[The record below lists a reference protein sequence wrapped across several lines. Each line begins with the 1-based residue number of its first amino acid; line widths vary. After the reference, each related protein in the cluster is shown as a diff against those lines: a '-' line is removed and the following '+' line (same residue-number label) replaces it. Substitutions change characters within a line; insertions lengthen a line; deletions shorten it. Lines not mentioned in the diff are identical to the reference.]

1 MEGRNQFTF
10 YRSFA
15 EALRYIRKP
24 AERAL
29 AYDAICN
36 YALYGVEPSL
46 DELPDSAAL
55 AMAVIKPILDSGNRK
70 AKAGQRG
77 GSKLKANAKQTESK
91 TEASGSKSEAN
102 GKQEKEQEK
111 EQEQDKEQMLYTP
124 ASKSK
129 QEAFDQFWAAYPKK
143 VGKEAAR
150 RAFLKVKVPTDT
162 LTAAISAQKRSTQWT
177 KDNGRYIPNPATW
190 LNQGR
195 WEDVLETPV
204 QSVQTDGWQMGTE
217 ELAAINAMKRRRANN
232 ETDRR

>member
-36 YALYGVEPSL
+36 YALYGIEPNL

-70 AKAGQRG
+70 AKAGQQG
-77 GSKLKANAKQTESK
+77 GSKPKANDKQNESKPKANASNE
-91 TEASGSKSEAN
+91 EAN
-102 GKQEKEQEK
+102 GKQEKEQEQ
-111 EQEQDKEQMLYTP
+111 EQEQDKEQMLIKRDP
-124 ASKSK
+124 K
-129 QEAFDQFWAAYPKK
+129 QEAFEKFWSAYPKK

-150 RAFLKVKVPTDT
+150 KAFQKAKTPVDT
-162 LTAAISAQKRSTQWT
+162 LIAAISAQKRSTQWT
-177 KDNGRYIPNPATW
+177 KENGRYIPNPATW

-195 WEDVLETPV
+195 WEDVLDTPAQAV
-204 QSVQTDGWQMGTE
+204 PADGWQMGTE
-217 ELAAINAMKRRRANN
+217 ELAAINAMKRRMAGR
-232 ETDRR
+232 EKD

>member
-36 YALYGVEPSL
+36 YALYGVEPNL

-55 AMAVIKPILDSGNRK
+55 AMAVIKPILDSGKRK
-70 AKAGQRG
+70 AKAGQQG
-77 GSKLKANAKQTESK
+77 GSKPKANDKQTESK
-91 TEASGSKSEAN
+91 PKANASNVETN

-111 EQEQDKEQMLYTP
+111 EQEKDKEQMLYTP
-124 ASKSK
+124 ASKPK
-129 QEAFDQFWAAYPKK
+129 QEAFDKFWSIYPKK

-150 RAFLKVKVPTDT
+150 KAFSRVKVPVDT
-162 LTAAISAQKRSTQWT
+162 LTAAILAQKRSTQWQR
-177 KDNGRYIPNPATW
+177 DGGQYIPNPATW

-195 WEDVLETPV
+195 WEDVLETPTTEKIE
-204 QSVQTDGWQMGTE
+204 SGWQMGE
-217 ELAAINAMKRRRANN
+217 SELAAIQAIKRRQNN
-232 ETDRR
+232 ESAKS

>member
-24 AERAL
+24 AERAM

-36 YALYGVEPSL
+36 YALYGIEPNL

-70 AKAGQRG
+70 AKAGQQG
-77 GSKLKANAKQTESK
+77 GSKTKANDKQTESK
-91 TEASGSKSEAN
+91 PEANASKAEAS

-111 EQEQDKEQMLYTP
+111 EQDKEQMLIKRCDP
-124 ASKSK
+124 K
-129 QEAFDQFWAAYPKK
+129 QEAFEKFWAAYPKK

-150 RAFLKVKVPTDT
+150 KAFAKVKAPVDT
-162 LTAAISAQKRSTQWT
+162 LIAAISAQKRSTQWT
-177 KDNGRYIPNPATW
+177 KENGRYIPNPATW

-195 WEDVLETPV
+195 WEDVLEAPA
-204 QSVQTDGWQMGTE
+204 QTDSTFTPGSA
-217 ELAAINAMKRRRANN
+217 ELAAIEAMKRRRGNVV
-232 ETDRR
+232 